1 MAGVLR
7 RGDFWAGLVLAALGT
22 YIVVAAREW
31 VYMGEDGPGAGFFP
45 LWYGSAMIV
54 LSLALVVTTVVKRAP
69 QAKTSVSPWQDLG
82 RALACWA
89 AFVACVASMPIVGFA
104 ISFALLTWFIVAV
117 MARRPQRIAWSV
129 AIGGSALFYA
139 IFEIGLELS
148 LPRGMLF

>member
-1 MAGVLR
+1 MAGVVR
-7 RGDFWAGLVLAALGT
+7 RGDFWAGLLLAALGT
-22 YIVVAAREW
+22 YIVVEARGW

-45 LWYGSAMIV
+45 TWYGSAMIV
-54 LSLALVVTTVVKRAP
+54 LSLALVATTALKRGP
-69 QAKTSVSPWQDLG
+69 ESKRSISPWQDLG

-89 AFVACVASMPIVGFA
+89 AFVACVALMPVAGFA